1 MSDDEAGSAGRSSEA
16 PAGHAWL
23 APAVVAAAFAF
34 GAIRL
39 LAYVHRYAVDIF
51 FWDEWDYFGGLFNG
65 ASEWQLFAWQH
76 GPHRMGLG
84 MWLMQAILLL
94 SHWNARAVA
103 FAAAI
108 LYVLAALFALVLKRR
123 IAGPLTVFDAAIPL
137 LFLQLGHYETWVG
150 ATDLS
155 HGPLPLLLVV
165 LFALSLTLSGDWRRA
180 LPATALACAATA
192 TGFALFLP
200 LVAIPV
206 FAVIAIGAERR
217 APWILGVFCAIGS
230 LSAFFVGY
238 RFMPA
243 VDCFVFPAPHP
254 LDYLRFLG
262 LFLGHAAGLPVL
274 GGAWQWCFIGV
285 AVASLG
291 FGAVALALSW
301 REPSPFWCAVAA
313 LQGFALLFG
322 LNSAVGRV
330 CLGTGTA
337 VASRYVPYAIAG
349 CFGIYLALS
358 RLRGPAWLRPAA
370 LTVAL
375 ICAAA
380 TSFPGR
386 NRGGIAY
393 LSSAKAGWRACYLQT
408 HDLDSCQKAGELP
421 IYPRPVATEL
431 QQKLDFLEQRRLNLF
446 TP

>member
-1 MSDDEAGSAGRSSEA
+1 VSEGEAG
-16 PAGHAWL
+16 PAGPSSRARTWL
-23 APAVVAAAFAF
+23 VPAVVAASFAF

-51 FWDEWDYFGGLFNG
+51 FWDEWDYFSGLFNG
-65 ASEWQLFAWQH
+65 ASEWQLFARQH

-84 MWLMQAILLL
+84 MWLMQAILEL

-123 IAGPLTVFDAAIPL
+123 IAGPLTIFDAAIPL

-150 ATDLS
+150 ATNLS
-155 HGPLPLLLVV
+155 HGPLPLLMVV
-165 LFALSLTLSGDWRRA
+165 LFALSLTWRGDWSRA

-200 LVAIPV
+200 LVAVPV
-206 FAVIAIGAERR
+206 FAVIALRAERR
-217 APWILGVFCAIGS
+217 APWILGIACAIAS
-230 LSAFFVGY
+230 LSAFFVNY

-262 LFLGHAAGLPVL
+262 LFLGHAAGLPPL
-274 GGAWQWCFIGV
+274 AGAWEWGFIGV
-285 AVASLG
+285 AVASLA
-291 FGAVALALSW
+291 FGAAALALSW

-330 CLGTGTA
+330 CLGTGSA
-337 VASRYVPYAIAG
+337 VASRYVPYAISG
-349 CFGIYLALS
+349 CFAVYLALS

-370 LTVAL
+370 LTLAL
-375 ICAAA
+375 ACAAA
-380 TSFPGR
+380 ASFPGR

-393 LSSAKAGWRACYLQT
+393 LSSAKAGWRACYLRT
-408 HDLDSCQKAGELP
+408 HDLEGCQKAGELP
-421 IYPRPVATEL
+421 IYPRPAATGL
-431 QQKLDFLEQRRLNLF
+431 QQKLDYLEQRRLNLF